1 MDNNEYRAKFLTKIN
16 SNKIITGIIL
26 GIFIVLVA
34 SFIIVY
40 TFFGKQLQL
49 PSYGYV
55 VPLFVIQFII
65 LLTTFILSISFFRSY
80 GEVLAVMNANDLET
94 LKQISESRSWPER
107 YLPSFI
113 IYSGKI
119 RVFKWLRQPE
129 FHFTEL
135 KEITIK
141 TNIFT
146 RGKQNRLVIFHKVN
160 GCTFFFAVDNN
171 SAQKRHLIEK
181 AVEYNP
187 NIIIKGNMH

>member
-1 MDNNEYRAKFLTKIN
+1 MNIKEYRAQFLKKIN
-16 SNKIITGIIL
+16 RNKIIAAILL

-34 SFIIVY
+34 SFIIIY
-40 TFFGKQLQL
+40 TFFDKQLQL
-49 PSYGYV
+49 PSYRYV
-55 VPLFVIQFII
+55 LPLFVIQLII
-65 LLTTFILSISFFRSY
+65 LVVTLILSISFFRSY
-80 GEVLAVMNANDLET
+80 GDVLATMNAEDLAI
-94 LKQISESRSWPER
+94 LKQISESRSWPDK

-119 RVFKWLRQPE
+119 RVFTWLRQPE

-135 KEITIK
+135 KELTVK

-146 RGKQNRLVIFHKVN
+146 RGKQNRLVIFNKVN
-160 GCTFFFAVDNN
+160 WGSFFFAVDNN

>member
-1 MDNNEYRAKFLTKIN
+1 MNINEYRAQFLKKIN
-16 SNKIITGIIL
+16 RNKIIAAILL

-34 SFIIVY
+34 SFIIIY
-40 TFFGKQLQL
+40 TFFDKQLQL
-49 PSYGYV
+49 PSYRYV
-55 VPLFVIQFII
+55 LPLFVIQLII
-65 LLTTFILSISFFRSY
+65 LVVTLILSISFFRSY
-80 GEVLAVMNANDLET
+80 GDVLATMNAEDLAI
-94 LKQISESRSWPER
+94 LKQISESRSWPDK

-119 RVFKWLRQPE
+119 RVFTWLRQPE

-135 KEITIK
+135 KELTVK

-146 RGKQNRLVIFHKVN
+146 RGKQNRLVIFNKVN
-160 GCTFFFAVDNN
+160 GGSFFFAVDNN